1 MFAAES
7 VEQNAIIMSIQNPIV
22 ITIHCQTA
30 GLFVLFNH
38 CFLGYYWKY
47 QLELKESWDT
57 VTTELSNINAYTY
70 TPVDHE
76 KIHRSQECYL

>member
-47 QLELKESWDT
+47 QLELKES
-57 VTTELSNINAYTY
+57 
-70 TPVDHE
+70 
-76 KIHRSQECYL
+76 